1 MSLTYPPRA
10 VSTPDGPVAVLGAT
24 GFTGRLVLERAR
36 EAGLP
41 LRLVGRRREA
51 LAALARPGDE
61 TRIADAR
68 SEAELLSAF
77 DGASVV
83 ASLAGPYLALGPRPV
98 AAAIAAGA
106 HYVDVTGEQPFA
118 RLVYE
123 GFGDSAAERGVA
135 LLTSFGFL
143 YAVGDLAVRLAS
155 EGLESVDEAIAAYA
169 VSGFRLGSPGT
180 RRTVGRAMSQPVVSY
195 EDGALVG
202 SRFGAS
208 TREVEFPFGRTRVV
222 EWTGTEPLTVPRH
235 TQARGV
241 RSFVTVPLPGLVAR
255 AAPLGPLAAPLV
267 RLSARLR
274 RGPSAERRSATR
286 WTVVGEARG
295 GGKGRRTTLTGHD
308 VYGLTALL
316 VVRAAEALRGG
327 RVEATGAL
335 APAEAFEP
343 RALLERLAPLA
354 EPASVED
361 F

>member
-1 MSLTYPPRA
+1 M
-10 VSTPDGPVAVLGAT
+10 AVLGAT

-51 LAALARPGDE
+51 LAALAQPGDE
-61 TRIADAR
+61 TRVADAR
-68 SEAELLSAF
+68 SEADLLSAF
-77 DGASVV
+77 EGASVV
-83 ASLAGPYLALGPRPV
+83 ASLAGPYLELGPRPV
-98 AAAIAAGA
+98 AAAIGAGA
-106 HYVDVTGEQPFA
+106 HYVDVTGEQAFA
-118 RLVYE
+118 RLVHE

-135 LLTSFGFL
+135 LLTAFGFL
-143 YAVGDLAVRLAS
+143 YAIGDLAVRLAAD
-155 EGLESVDEAIAAYA
+155 GLEPVDEAIAAYA

-180 RRTVGRAMSQPVVSY
+180 RRTVGRAMSQPVVTY
-195 EDGALVG
+195 EDGSLVR
-202 SRFGAS
+202 SRFGAT
-208 TREVEFPFGRTRVV
+208 TREVEFPFGRARVV

-235 TQARGV
+235 TRAHSV
-241 RSFVTVPLPGLVAR
+241 RSYVTVPLPGLVAR
-255 AAPLGPLAAPLV
+255 VARLGPLAAPLV
-267 RLSARLR
+267 RLSARLKG
-274 RGPSAERRSATR
+274 GPSATRRSATR

-295 GGKGRRTTLTGHD
+295 EGGARRATLTGHD

-316 VVRAAEALRGG
+316 VVRAAEALRAG

-343 RALLERLAPLA
+343 RALLEHLAPLA